1 MPVLR
6 LLHLSLALLIP
17 ALVAITWGSLLRLR
31 GHSQQSI
38 VMAMSR
44 LVGKLGPYLAGTPIQ
59 VEHPE
64 HLNPQPAVLI
74 FNHQSG
80 LDPVI
85 VAALLR
91 QPVVGVAKQQLASNP
106 LLGPLLR
113 LSGTLFVRRGQGWQQ
128 QLLPQAS
135 QRIAAGFSIVIAPE
149 GTRTTPTGAAASVPG
164 PFHLGA
170 FAIARHCQVP
180 LIPIVIHN
188 SGSRLP
194 PRSTQL
200 QPGPVYVSV
209 LPATY
214 VSPQTDLQ
222 AAATE
227 MQHRYETCLAQSVDH
242 DHQRSQRN
250 PPRGSDD
257 K

>member
-44 LVGKLGPYLAGTPIQ
+44 LVGKLGPCLAGTPIQ

-85 VAALLR
+85 VAALL
-91 QPVVGVAKQQLASNP
+91 
-106 LLGPLLR
+106 
-113 LSGTLFVRRGQGWQQ
+113 
-128 QLLPQAS
+128 
-135 QRIAAGFSIVIAPE
+135 
-149 GTRTTPTGAAASVPG
+149 
-164 PFHLGA
+164 
-170 FAIARHCQVP
+170 
-180 LIPIVIHN
+180 
-188 SGSRLP
+188 
-194 PRSTQL
+194 PRSGFAAL
-200 QPGPVYVSV
+200 GVPPNADSV
-209 LPATY
+209 RS
-214 VSPQTDLQ
+214 VTDREFCALDCN
-222 AAATE
+222 AA
-227 MQHRYETCLAQSVDH
+227 
-242 DHQRSQRN
+242 
-250 PPRGSDD
+250 
-257 K
+257 